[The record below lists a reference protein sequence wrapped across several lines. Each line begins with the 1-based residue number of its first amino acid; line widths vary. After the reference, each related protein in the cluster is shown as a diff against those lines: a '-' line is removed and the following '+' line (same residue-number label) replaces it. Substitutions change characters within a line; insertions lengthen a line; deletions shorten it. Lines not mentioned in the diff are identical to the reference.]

1 MIDIKMTSARAVLGF
16 VLPFAVVL
24 TMVLSGIDIFIALIA
39 ALAVLVIYGM
49 ILGAKLKD
57 MEKAMA
63 NGASAVIG
71 AVLVVIL
78 VGGLIGVWMACGSVP
93 AMLYYGIK
101 LINPQ
106 MFLPLAFII
115 CSITS
120 LATGACWGTAATVG
134 VALIG
139 VAAGIG
145 VPLPLAAGAIIS
157 GSHFGDKLSPLSD
170 TTLLASATARADL
183 YDHIVSMLYDT
194 IPVTVI
200 CLVAYSILGAGYG
213 NGASNL
219 SEITA
224 ITDGIQAE
232 FRINLWM
239 LVPPMVTIFMAVKRV
254 PSIIVFGFNI
264 FFGILWAML
273 FQGVGFAEMC
283 KVAFYGYVSSSP
295 VESVSSLL
303 SRSGAASM
311 ATTIYVSLFSG
322 MFAGLLQNMNILP
335 TLMGL
340 ATRHIKSSK
349 GLITMTSATCILLMV
364 GGGGQYTTLTLPGT
378 AFHDTYEKYDI
389 KPCVLS
395 RIMENSGTL
404 IGSIIPWDVSGI
416 FLASTLGVPTLV
428 YFPFALLPL
437 LSPFI
442 DIING
447 WLGFGVFHSNEP
459 VRLTLKRRK
468 DN

>member
-1 MIDIKMTSARAVLGF
+1 MKKFWNWIKNSDDTRILRLEGPIDEESFWGDEITPQMFRDELESGEGDVTVWINSPGGNV
-16 VLPFAVVL
+16 FAAAEIY
-24 TMVLSGIDIFIALIA
+24 TMLKDYKGSITVKIDAIA
-39 ALAVLVIYGM
+39 ASAASVVAMAGDTVQMSPVAMLM
-49 ILGAKLKD
+49 IHDPSTVAMGNTKD

-213 NGASNL
+213 SGASNL

-254 PSIIVFGFNI
+254 PSIIC
-264 FFGILWAML
+264 LL
-273 FQGVGFAEMC
+273 
-283 KVAFYGYVSSSP
+283 YTSP
-295 VESVSSLL
+295 
-303 SRSGAASM
+303 
-311 ATTIYVSLFSG
+311 
-322 MFAGLLQNMNILP
+322 
-335 TLMGL
+335 
-340 ATRHIKSSK
+340 
-349 GLITMTSATCILLMV
+349 
-364 GGGGQYTTLTLPGT
+364 
-378 AFHDTYEKYDI
+378 
-389 KPCVLS
+389 
-395 RIMENSGTL
+395 
-404 IGSIIPWDVSGI
+404 
-416 FLASTLGVPTLV
+416 
-428 YFPFALLPL
+428 
-437 LSPFI
+437 SPR
-442 DIING
+442 DRG
-447 WLGFGVFHSNEP
+447 
-459 VRLTLKRRK
+459 
-468 DN
+468 

>member
-145 VPLPLAAGAIIS
+145 VPLPLAAGAIM
-157 GSHFGDKLSPLSD
+157 
-170 TTLLASATARADL
+170 TL
-183 YDHIVSMLYDT
+183 
-194 IPVTVI
+194 
-200 CLVAYSILGAGYG
+200 
-213 NGASNL
+213 
-219 SEITA
+219 
-224 ITDGIQAE
+224 
-232 FRINLWM
+232 
-239 LVPPMVTIFMAVKRV
+239 
-254 PSIIVFGFNI
+254 
-264 FFGILWAML
+264 
-273 FQGVGFAEMC
+273 
-283 KVAFYGYVSSSP
+283 
-295 VESVSSLL
+295 
-303 SRSGAASM
+303 
-311 ATTIYVSLFSG
+311 
-322 MFAGLLQNMNILP
+322 
-335 TLMGL
+335 
-340 ATRHIKSSK
+340 
-349 GLITMTSATCILLMV
+349 
-364 GGGGQYTTLTLPGT
+364 
-378 AFHDTYEKYDI
+378 
-389 KPCVLS
+389 
-395 RIMENSGTL
+395 
-404 IGSIIPWDVSGI
+404 
-416 FLASTLGVPTLV
+416 FL
-428 YFPFALLPL
+428 
-437 LSPFI
+437 
-442 DIING
+442 
-447 WLGFGVFHSNEP
+447 
-459 VRLTLKRRK
+459 
-468 DN
+468 